1 MSFAKNLCKKIG
13 ENIGKNLTCKQSQK
27 HLDHAKK
34 SATDDL
40 KLKTASNGAI
50 QKIAEAAGDL
60 IGNKIADNNTP
71 NQPSK

>member
-1 MSFAKNLCKKIG
+1 MSFAKNVCKKIG

-40 KLKTASNGAI
+40 KLKTASNRAI
-50 QKIAEAAGDL
+50 QKIAEATGDL
-60 IGNKIADNNTP
+60 ISNKIVDNNTP